1 MERQEEDENELES
14 RALASVYD
22 EIANYINMDT
32 AKKMHRLFK
41 GQQVTFPIRFYAPDS
56 VAEIVKEEFNNGK
69 TVKELSRKYGY
80 TERRIR
86 QIVKGE

>member
-1 MERQEEDENELES
+1 MERQEEDEKKIEQ
-14 RALASVYD
+14 RALAPVYD
-22 EIANYINMDT
+22 EIANYINLDT
-32 AKKMHRLFK
+32 AKKLHQLFK

-56 VAEIVKEEFNNGK
+56 VAEIVKKEFIEGK
-69 TVKELSRKYGY
+69 TVKELSRKYDY